1 MNLQCPL
8 PREDHYCVQ
17 RQVASSVSVQPPAQ
31 HRVSMFSAQ
40 APPGRYL
47 PTCLPPILRTHH
59 VHNYR
64 SNVQYMATR
73 CARLSTSKDPSKV
86 TAEPHSGLHET
97 RFSRFWSLQ
106 KSAQCTQGRQG
117 RRPFIG
123 RLQCPVLASAETGAR
138 PHTIYNFSVG
148 YTLES
153 MRSIVVQFADTLRPV
168 RCSSILI
175 TQLLNPTLLL
185 CTAYVHML
193 QSARTIS
200 PTQ

>member
-17 RQVASSVSVQPPAQ
+17 RQVASSVSVQRSIECRCSLPRHHQEDIYRHA
-31 HRVSMFSAQ
+31 
-40 APPGRYL
+40 YL
-47 PTCLPPILRTHH
+47 LYSVRIMYILTEAM
-59 VHNYR
+59 Y
-64 SNVQYMATR
+64 STPYMATR